1 MATIP
6 PPTTWAA
13 PVPPPTM
20 GCERTELGTNGSHS
34 TSHITSRLVAATR
47 PNRVH
52 FRCGL
57 VVSPRAALH
66 PALRRRSS
74 LWLRVSAW
82 CDPVGLAPTV
92 ARIHRRTRVRCPQRI
107 DVYAKT
113 GKATP
118 KSSGHANAFGV
129 GWGRPNLHLRLPRTF
144 GSCGVGQR

>member
-13 PVPPPTM
+13 SVPPPTM
-20 GCERTELGTNGSHS
+20 GCERTELGTKGSHR

-92 ARIHRRTRVRCPQRI
+92 ARIHRRTSVGCLQPTVRGHRGGAEDQPTLHR
-107 DVYAKT
+107 
-113 GKATP
+113 GKP
-118 KSSGHANAFGV
+118 KVRRNDSKRASARNG
-129 GWGRPNLHLRLPRTF
+129 LR
-144 GSCGVGQR
+144 